1 LFKALIIGMR
11 PQQWV
16 KNLFVFAAL
25 LFSGNL
31 FVASLSLTVI
41 LTFFIFCLVSGSS
54 YLLNDIFDLESD
66 KVHPFKS
73 KRPLITGQLKVSQSL
88 IAAIITVLFS
98 LYLSFSVGFYLG
110 LVVLVY
116 FLLMAVYNLFL
127 KDFIIA
133 DVIIISCGFVLRVM
147 SGALAISVEVS
158 PWLFICTIFIA
169 LFLASAKR
177 RHELILLEGT
187 LITHRKVFEEYSSK
201 LLDLM
206 IIITATS
213 ALTTY
218 AVYSVSPRI
227 AKGLY
232 AKNLIFTIPFVIY
245 GIFRYLYLIYKK
257 NSGGNPEITLLRDK
271 PSVVN
276 ISLWVLAVIVAIYL

>member
-1 LFKALIIGMR
+1 MR

-116 FLLMAVYNLFL
+116 FLLMVVYNLFL

>member
-1 LFKALIIGMR
+1 MFKALIIGMR

-116 FLLMAVYNLFL
+116 FLLMVVYNLFL

>member
-1 LFKALIIGMR
+1 MFKALIIGMR